1 MAADSSRRARSRT
14 AFALACAA
22 LALLG
27 LAAVTAP
34 AGTAAR
40 ASDAPVAGEEP
51 PARRQVF
58 RGDDRHPAF
67 DAAAEQAWFEG
78 HASAQSV
85 IGADE
90 RVRLTNTNEYPL
102 RAIAFLGM
110 YDQSGEFVG
119 HCTGTFIS
127 PNALLTAAHCL
138 WDPETGWTWDIRV
151 VPGRNGSSE
160 PYGDA
165 WAKDWW
171 VPDGWID
178 SEGGSEWDWGIIKM
192 PSSTLGTTVGWFS
205 IGVVRSATL
214 QQPDFEPAIIGYSGD
229 KPLGTLWG
237 AYKAAFL
244 GVTDTTLIHDVDTYA
259 GESGSAVFSLN
270 SSKYYFGYIVGIH
283 VRGGTTANEA
293 SRIDMFLLNDLL
305 DACTAMG
312 CQVDWES
319 EATTGPTPTPTRTAT
334 PTPTRTATAT
344 ATPTRTP
351 PPPVTQGPRGDYRLR
366 MPILASDR

>member
-1 MAADSSRRARSRT
+1 MAAEPSRRARSRT
-14 AFALACAA
+14 AFAIACAA

-27 LAAVTAP
+27 LAAITAP
-34 AGTAAR
+34 ASTAAR
-40 ASDAPVAGEEP
+40 ATDAPGADPVP
-51 PARRQVF
+51 PSGGRVF
-58 RGDDRHPAF
+58 RGDGRHPAF
-67 DAAAEQAWFEG
+67 DADAERAFFDGQAG
-78 HASAQSV
+78 AQAV
-85 IGADE
+85 IGPDE

-151 VPGRNGSSE
+151 VPGRNGSVE

-178 SEGGSEWDWGIIKM
+178 TEGGGDWDWGIIKM
-192 PSSTLGTTVGWFS
+192 PTNTLGNTVGWFS

-214 QQPDFEPAIIGYSGD
+214 QQPDFTPAIIGYSGD

-237 AYKAAFL
+237 AYKQAFL
-244 GVTDTTLIHDVDTYA
+244 GVTDTTLVHDVDTYA

-270 SSKYYFGYIVGIH
+270 ANKYYFGYIVGIH
-283 VRGGTTANEA
+283 VRGGTNANEA

-305 DACTAMG
+305 NACTAMG
-312 CQVDWES
+312 CSVDWES

-334 PTPTRTATAT
+334 PTPTRTATPT
-344 ATPTRTP
+344 ATPTRPVAT
-351 PPPVTQGPRGDYRLR
+351 VTQPPRGDYRLR
-366 MPILASDR
+366 MPILAADR